1 MRQAGKI
8 RFLLRAWDT
17 RHGFNKWTHRSNTV
31 SKPLTWDWL
40 HCNQNSKQDIHRGNK
55 CAAPVRKTLRELGEP
70 GPGNGNP
77 CHVSAHLQGKH
88 HSSRG
93 VTSSDT
99 LHQEFKQLPDS
110 PPTDTADKPGTSS
123 QDHRS
128 KNLFPFLSYFYDQGM
143 NIQEGKNKAKK
154 KKKLKKKS
162 LWHSYWIGCVCFFSS
177 LSQTQQLFIGKVKAH
192 GHAQN
197 FPSHLGGQQI
207 PVTQFRNLAAN
218 LPLIYKK
225 IKNRYTDQ
233 YIPMQ

>member
-77 CHVSAHLQGKH
+77 CHASAHLQGKH

-128 KNLFPFLSYFYDQGM
+128 KNLFPFLSYFYDQDM

-154 KKKLKKKS
+154 KKKTEEEKPVAFILDRMCLLLLFSESDLAVVHWKS
-162 LWHSYWIGCVCFFSS
+162 KGPWPCSELPQPSGWSTNS
-177 LSQTQQLFIGKVKAH
+177 
-192 GHAQN
+192 GH
-197 FPSHLGGQQI
+197 
-207 PVTQFRNLAAN
+207 PV
-218 LPLIYKK
+218 PK
-225 IKNRYTDQ
+225 
-233 YIPMQ
+233 PGS